1 MAGCCLLRAL
11 RIRRSICP
19 QPAAPADLPTT
30 TCPFLHNGSFPLVF
44 YSFSNTC
51 SFHQVL
57 LAAGIVSKQNGKILI
72 SRQFVEMTRAR
83 IEGLLT
89 AFSKLITKDKQHT
102 FIETD
107 SVRYVYQALMDRL
120 YCVLIT
126 TKTSNILEDL
136 ETLRLFVRV
145 IGEYTSHGSSNK
157 SITDEQAVLDNAFTL
172 IFAFD
177 EIVALGYRESVN
189 LSQVRTF
196 IEMDS
201 HEERVYNAV
210 RLTQERDAKQKM
222 RERSKELSKQQR
234 TMSLNKSSGISS
246 SSMSSASLAAI
257 TEIKGET
264 YAERTPAVPTYVPSR
279 PRGPSKALK
288 LGSKS
293 NNASFLPPEAEE
305 QLVTELKRD
314 EKPAG
319 TQDSAPAKP
328 IQIMMEER
336 LKCELRRSDGAL
348 QVCELSGTVLV
359 HVHDEA
365 YVQSKI
371 QIECEDEN
379 VVVKTHP
386 KVDVDLF
393 KQNQIIA
400 LKNNASFPLN
410 SSVSVLKY
418 TRSVTSVSDDWPPL
432 IVTVWPNG
440 SNCSIEVQ
448 ANRSLEDVR
457 ISIPCPK
464 QPVVN
469 DCQDGEYEWN
479 RGVLTWSFALL
490 SQSPDSVAM
499 DFDLDQAVD
508 ADHFFPVKATFTTKT
523 NLAGIHVVAV
533 NSSDEE
539 GDSDSS
545 WSLSTKF
552 SIEKYEIS

>member
-1 MAGCCLLRAL
+1 M
-11 RIRRSICP
+11 
-19 QPAAPADLPTT
+19 
-30 TCPFLHNGSFPLVF
+30 
-44 YSFSNTC
+44 
-51 SFHQVL
+51 
-57 LAAGIVSKQNGKILI
+57 SKQNGKILI
-72 SRQFVEMTRAR
+72 SRQFVEMTRSR

-145 IGEYTSHGSSNK
+145 IGEYTSHSSSKSGS
-157 SITDEQAVLDNAFTL
+157 DEEAVISNAFTL

-264 YAERTPAVPTYVPSR
+264 FAERTPAAPSYVPSR

-293 NNASFLPPEAEE
+293 NNAAFLPPEAEE
-305 QLVTELKRD
+305 QLVTELTRD

-319 TQDSAPAKP
+319 VLDAGPGKP
-328 IQIMMEER
+328 IQITVEER

-348 QVCELSGTVLV
+348 QLCELSGTVLV
-359 HVHDEA
+359 HVQDEA
-365 YVQSKI
+365 FVQSKI

-379 VVVKTHP
+379 VVIKTHP
-386 KVDVDLF
+386 NVDRELF
-393 KQNQIIA
+393 KQSQTIG
-400 LKNNASFPLN
+400 LKNRASFPLN
-410 SSVSVLKY
+410 SNVSVLKY
-418 TRSVTSVSDDWPPL
+418 TRSVTAATDDWPPL
-432 IVTVWPNG
+432 LVTVWPNG

-457 ISIPCPK
+457 IIIPCSK

-469 DCQDGEYEWN
+469 ECQDGEYEWN

-490 SQSPDSVAM
+490 SPNTDCTAM

-508 ADHFFPVKATFTTKT
+508 ADQFFPVKASFNTKA
-523 NLAGIHVVAV
+523 NLAEINVVGVTA
-533 NSSDEE
+533 SDED
-539 GDSDSS
+539 GDNDNS
-545 WSLSTKF
+545 WSVSTKF